1 VPEVAAVRSVPD
13 VLRELLESESGLD
26 GAPWKRFVD
35 EFGFLLLHVSR
46 SLSTNRDETMD
57 GFARI
62 LEELAKENFRRLR
75 GYAAQPSS
83 GFETWLVVV
92 ARRICVD
99 VHRTRYGRI
108 RGRDK
113 GTEAARKARR
123 QLEDL
128 VAAEVNLD
136 AIAAAPAEEPHARIA
151 QRELHSIL
159 ERALETLGPDDRLLL
174 QLRFRDGFSAV
185 EIARAMRIPS
195 QFQVYRRI
203 NSVLAQLRSTLRA
216 MGVEGSSG

>member
-1 VPEVAAVRSVPD
+1 MPAARSVPD
-13 VLRELLESESGLD
+13 VLRELLESNSGLD

-46 SLSTNRDETMD
+46 SLSTNPDEAMD

-62 LEELAKENFRRLR
+62 LEELAREDFRRLR

-83 GFETWLVVV
+83 RFQTWLVVV

-99 VHRTRYGRI
+99 MHRVRYGRI
-108 RGRDK
+108 RDRDK
-113 GTEAARKARR
+113 DTEAARKARR

-128 VAAEVNLD
+128 VAAEVDLD
-136 AIAAAPAEEPHARIA
+136 TIAATPTEEPHARVA
-151 QRELHSIL
+151 QRELDSIL

-185 EIARAMRIPS
+185 EIAQSMRIPS

-203 NSVLAQLRSTLRA
+203 NAILAELRLTLRA
-216 MGVEGSSG
+216 MGVEDSSG

>member
-1 VPEVAAVRSVPD
+1 MPPARSVPD
-13 VLRELLESESGLD
+13 VIRELLDSESGLD

-46 SLSTNRDETMD
+46 SVSTNRDDTMD

-62 LEELAKENFRRLR
+62 LEELAGGNFRRLR

-83 GFETWLVVV
+83 SFQSWLVVV

-99 VHRTRYGRI
+99 MHRTRYGRI
-108 RGRDK
+108 RGRHK

-128 VAAEVNLD
+128 VAAEVDLNT
-136 AIAAAPAEEPHARIA
+136 IAAVSTDEPHARIA
-151 QRELHSIL
+151 QGELDCIL
-159 ERALETLGPDDRLLL
+159 ERALEKLEPEDRLLL
-174 QLRFRDGFSAV
+174 KLRFTDGRSAL

-203 NSVLAQLRSTLRA
+203 NAVLSELRLTLRA